1 VIVLCSD
8 RVEYLRLAG
17 FLVRMS
23 KEERVAFLQ
32 GCLPK
37 VVRYSNKG
45 EYLGVCR
52 DQRLQ
57 LDDFLVLSI

>member
-1 VIVLCSD
+1 MIVLCSE
-8 RVEYLRLAG
+8 RVEHLRLAG

-32 GCLPK
+32 GSLSK
-37 VVRYSNKG
+37 IVRYSDKG

-57 LDDFLVLSI
+57 LEIFWC